1 MISSIVAGVTFFIVG
16 VTTLTTVYLSGSSP
30 DPDISTDI
38 AAELTRLS
46 LEDTPGNPDTSTK
59 DTRWFWQRWGD
70 SLKSVYFGGG
80 SSTTTPDVAELTRTR
95 LSLLEDTPKDT
106 RWFWQKWWDSLKSVY
121 FGGGSSTTTPETS
134 TSETSTRETYTYT
147 RANPLASLYKTQEN
161 DYLKLKKGFIENP
174 DSLQRAVD
182 EFDNFK
188 DLIMEKQGYQETKDN
203 SEKPFYIKDMVGAA
217 TIIAARIA
225 FGR

>member
-59 DTRWFWQRWGD
+59 DTRWFWQRWG
-70 SLKSVYFGGG
+70 
-80 SSTTTPDVAELTRTR
+80 
-95 LSLLEDTPKDT
+95 
-106 RWFWQKWWDSLKSVY
+106 DSLKSVY